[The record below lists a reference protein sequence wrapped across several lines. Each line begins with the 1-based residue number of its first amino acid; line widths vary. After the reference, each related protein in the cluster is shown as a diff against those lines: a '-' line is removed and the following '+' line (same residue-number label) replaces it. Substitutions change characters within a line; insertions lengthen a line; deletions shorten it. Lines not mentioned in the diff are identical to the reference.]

1 MDLKN
6 KTVIVTGSSK
16 GIGRAIAIEFAKNG
30 ANIVLNGRRP
40 MPEDLIIELEQFG
53 VKTHTILGDVSQ
65 FDFAQTLIE
74 EAKSVFGSVD
84 VLVNN
89 AGVTKDMLLMRMKE
103 EDFDQTMNINL
114 KGTFNTIR
122 HASKVML
129 KQKSGTIINM
139 ASVVGLVGN
148 VGQANYAASKAGVVG
163 LTKSAARELAARG
176 ITVNAIAPGFIQTE
190 MTDVLSEKMK
200 EQAVAQIPLK
210 QFGQPEDVARLA
222 VFLSGN
228 RYITGQ
234 VINVDGGM
242 VMNG

>member
-222 VFLSGN
+222 VFLSEN

>member
-1 MDLKN
+1 MNLKN
-6 KTVIVTGSSK
+6 QTVIVTGSSR
-16 GIGRAIAIEFAKNG
+16 GIGKAIAVEFAKTG
-30 ANIVLNGRRP
+30 ANIVLNGRKP
-40 MPEDLIIELEQFG
+40 IAESLLNELESLG
-53 VKTHTILGDVSQ
+53 AKTHTILGDVSD
-65 FDFAQTLIE
+65 FDFAQKLIE
-74 EAKSVFGSVD
+74 ETKEVFGSVD

-89 AGVTKDMLLMRMKE
+89 AGITKDMLLMRMAE
-103 EDFDQTMNINL
+103 EDFDQAININL

-139 ASVVGLVGN
+139 SSVVGLVGN

-176 ITVNAIAPGFIQTE
+176 ITVNAIAPGFIETE
-190 MTDVLSEKMK
+190 MTDVLSDKMK
-200 EQAVAQIPLK
+200 EQAVGQIPLK
-210 QFGQPEDVARLA
+210 RFGNVEDVARLA
-222 VFLSGN
+222 VFLSEN